1 MTLTGEPM
9 LDAALL
15 AGGAGAVRA
24 LLAAWSQREAVDH
37 AKLAKNILLAFLV
50 GAGVAYTG
58 LPQAEIL
65 GALTA
70 LGVVDMAERTAK
82 GIDGRVRK
90 SPLGGPAKALTDLL
104 DELRLAALAERTSL
118 GSQPGPFYG
127 LSLDKELVMA
137 WAEPTASGLEAAMD
151 ALARVE
157 PFPDAPVVVDHVP
170 VKDLEEE

>member
-15 AGGAGAVRA
+15 AGGAGAARA
-24 LLAAWSQREAVDH
+24 LLAAWSQRAAVDH
-37 AKLAKNILLAFLV
+37 AKLAKNVLMAFLI

-70 LGVVDMAERTAK
+70 IGVVDMAERTAK
-82 GIDGRVRK
+82 GVDRRVRK

-104 DELRLAALAERTSL
+104 DELRLAALEDRSPAKGAFPAFWGVLSQGTDLPRWGKLPETSRIL
-118 GSQPGPFYG
+118 LMEG
-127 LSLDKELVMA
+127 L
-137 WAEPTASGLEAAMD
+137 ASVRPLPAPAA
-151 ALARVE
+151 A
-157 PFPDAPVVVDHVP
+157 
-170 VKDLEEE
+170 EEE

>member
-15 AGGAGAVRA
+15 AGGAGAARA
-24 LLAAWSQREAVDH
+24 LLAAWSQRAAVDH
-37 AKLAKNILLAFLV
+37 AKLAKNVILAFLV

-70 LGVVDMAERTAK
+70 LGVVDMAERAAK
-82 GIDGRVRK
+82 GIDGRVRR

-104 DELRLAALAERTSL
+104 DELRLAALEDRSPAKGAFPAFWRVISAGTELPRWGKLPETSRIL
-118 GSQPGPFYG
+118 LMEG
-127 LSLDKELVMA
+127 L
-137 WAEPTASGLEAAMD
+137 ASVRPLPVPAA
-151 ALARVE
+151 AA
-157 PFPDAPVVVDHVP
+157 
-170 VKDLEEE
+170 EEE

>member
-1 MTLTGEPM
+1 MTLSGEPM

-37 AKLAKNILLAFLV
+37 AKLVKNVILAFLV
-50 GAGVAYTG
+50 GGGVAYTG

-70 LGVVDMAERTAK
+70 LGVVDMAERAAK
-82 GIDGRVRK
+82 GIDGRVRH
-90 SPLGGPAKALTDLL
+90 SPLGGPAKAVSDAI
-104 DELRLAALAERTSL
+104 DRLRLAALTERTSL

-157 PFPDAPVVVDHVP
+157 PFPAEPVVVDHVP